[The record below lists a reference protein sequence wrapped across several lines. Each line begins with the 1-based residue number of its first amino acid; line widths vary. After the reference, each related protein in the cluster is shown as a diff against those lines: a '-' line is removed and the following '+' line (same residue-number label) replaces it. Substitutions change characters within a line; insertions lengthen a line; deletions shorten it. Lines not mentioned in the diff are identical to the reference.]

1 MNKLMKENVLLDL
14 VHSLRTS
21 ICELETY

>member
-1 MNKLMKENVLLDL
+1 MKENVLLDL